1 MKNFPVIG
9 ILGGGQLA
17 QMLAIDGYPLG
28 FRFVFFDPSAQACA
42 GLVGQLMV
50 ASYDNEIALEDFA
63 KKCDFVTY
71 DFENVPVKAA
81 KFVAKNAEIFPHPN
95 VLEIAQDRMKE
106 KILFRK
112 QLNLPVGDYYAVD
125 SYSELLFALK
135 SCNNDGFLKTRRMG
149 YDGKGQHRITDQ
161 TDVKKLWEEI
171 EGGSFILEQAI
182 HFNREVSVI
191 LARNSKGDVLF
202 YDLCENKHKQGILT
216 TTLVPAKPSKHS
228 ATAFEFAKKIANELN
243 YVGVL
248 TVEMFETDEG
258 LFINEMAPRVHNS
271 GHWSIEGAVTSQ
283 FENHLRAGLSLPLGG
298 TQMSKGYSAMIN
310 WIGEIPS
317 VSLTSKEKDV
327 YWHIYGKEN
336 RPGRKV
342 GHSTVVADN
351 AQELHTK
358 VVKLAKLLGAPS
370 Q

>member
-1 MKNFPVIG
+1 MNKFPTIG

-17 QMLAIDGYPLG
+17 QMLALDGYPLG
-28 FRFVFFDPSAQACA
+28 LRFVFFDPTADACA
-42 GLVGQLMV
+42 GLVGDLMV
-50 ASYDNEIALEDFA
+50 ADYDNEIALEEFS

-81 KFVAKNAEIFPHPN
+81 VFVSKRSNIFPHPS
-95 VLEIAQDRMKE
+95 VLEIAQDRLKE
-106 KILFRK
+106 KVLFRE
-112 QLNLPVGDYYAVD
+112 QLSLPVGDFYSID
-125 SYSELLFALK
+125 SYSELMFAAK
-135 SCNNDGFLKTRRMG
+135 NCDNDSFLKTRRMG
-149 YDGKGQHRITDQ
+149 YDGKGQHRITPQ
-161 TDVKKLWEEI
+161 TDLKELWDKI
-171 EGGSFILEQAI
+171 DGGSFILEKAI

-191 LARNSKGDVLF
+191 LARNANGDILC
-202 YDLCENKHKQGILT
+202 YELCENKHKQGILT
-216 TTLVPAKPSKHS
+216 TTLVPAVANEFSL
-228 ATAFEFAKKIANELN
+228 TAFDYAKKIANELN

-248 TVEMFETDEG
+248 AVEMFETDEG

-283 FENHLRAGLSLPLGG
+283 FENHLRAGIGLPLGS
-298 TQMSKGYSAMIN
+298 TEMSKGFSAMIN

-317 VSLTSKEKDV
+317 VGLTSKEKDV
-327 YWHIYGKEN
+327 YWHIYGKDN

-358 VVKLAKLLGAPS
+358 VVSLAKLLGA
-370 Q
+370 